1 MNGGRDALCTMRYYF
16 SLLIIALIVVAAY
29 KAPEPPKPVP
39 VIFTPPEPIGA
50 VGSEIQ
56 PPAESF

>member
-1 MNGGRDALCTMRYYF
+1 MRYYL

-29 KAPEPPKPVP
+29 KAPEPPKPAP
-39 VIFTPPEPIGA
+39 VEVTPPEPIGA